1 MTKIIN
7 IRITDASGH
16 TDLSQELADAIN
28 TVIQAHIQNKR
39 WAYVGSNVF
48 QFTATSAEDPALLQ
62 DAARL
67 RELLLSSPDG
77 ITVTIT
83 GDLVGG
89 AAPQVTL
96 RITDASGHTE
106 TIEEL
111 SAAVSKVIAAHVEN
125 KRWAYINS
133 NVFSFDE
140 DALSTPGG
148 LLTETQRLFRAVE
161 AAGENGSVTVTLTG
175 DLAGGSAH

>member
-1 MTKIIN
+1 MTKTIN

-16 TDLSQELADAIN
+16 TNLTQDLADAIN
-28 TVIQAHIQNKR
+28 TVITAHIENKR

-48 QFTATSAEDPALLQ
+48 QFTATSVDDPALLQ

-77 ITVTIT
+77 VTVTIT

-89 AAPQVTL
+89 AGQQVTL
-96 RITDASGHTE
+96 RVTDASGHTE
-106 TIEEL
+106 TIEDL
-111 SAAVSKVIAAHVEN
+111 AAAVSKVIAAHVEN
-125 KRWAYINS
+125 KRWAYVNS
-133 NVFSFDE
+133 NVFTFDE
-140 DALSTPGG
+140 DALSTPAGV
-148 LLTETQRLFRAVE
+148 LAETQRLFRVVE